1 MKNNSKEDILE
12 GWTKEEKFEL
22 LEALREVG
30 TNNVEQIKEL
40 VSNKTKAE
48 IRAALDF
55 YKNKALATPHIIH
68 KKERKVIPPV
78 VPLAGW
84 AKYIIDTHGLKEY
97 ETETHIALRLIAEL
111 EDKPPSAMT
120 EKIDFRKLYQ
130 ILAEA
135 LEGKPLSKDNYIS
148 SIIYKCIVETALTSK
163 AFNRG
168 STCFKNILQAS
179 CNPVEE
185 DVDEFLTPT
194 ENIEFATLR
203 NVSSRKNYNPLNIPL
218 NNLRYS
224 TSA

>member
-1 MKNNSKEDILE
+1 MKNNSKEDELE

-30 TNNVEQIKEL
+30 TNDVEKIKEL
-40 VSNKTKAE
+40 ISNKTEVE
-48 IRAALDF
+48 IRSALDF
-55 YKNKALATPHIIH
+55 YINKALATPTIRR
-68 KKERKVIPPV
+68 KERKVFPPV

-97 ETETHIALRLIAEL
+97 QTETYIALRLIAEF
-111 EDKPPSAMT
+111 EDKPPSVMT

-135 LEGKPLSKDNYIS
+135 LEGKPLSKDKYIS
-148 SIIYKCIVETALTSK
+148 SVIYKCIVETALTSK
-163 AFNRG
+163 AFNKG
-168 STCFKNILQAS
+168 STCFKSILQAS

-185 DVDEFLTPT
+185 DVNEFSQPT
-194 ENIEFATLR
+194 DNVEFATLR
-203 NVSSRKNYNPLNIPL
+203 NVSSRKNYNPLNIPV

-224 TSA
+224 TRV